1 MTVSLVATT
10 GDTVVGAYEDL
21 RRRVLAGAPI
31 SGPVGLVLLR
41 REGLVAWMTRGAAGG
56 APVEAAD
63 TARRGAAPLVSNEI
77 HIAVVRVLVSMAL
90 GGLKEKSHEY

>member
-1 MTVSLVATT
+1 MTVSPAATT
-10 GDTVVGAYEDL
+10 GYTVVGAYEEL
-21 RRRVLAGAPI
+21 RRRVLAGTPFG
-31 SGPVGLVLLR
+31 GPVGLVLLR

-63 TARRGAAPLVSNEI
+63 TERRGAAPLVSNEI

-90 GGLKEKSHEY
+90 GGLKETSA